1 MRKFLSL
8 LLTVVVLMC
17 GCDRS
22 EARTDIPEENKIE
35 TVFPDENV
43 VAYDLAPD
51 GSVCFLTNDE
61 TGEFDE
67 FEIPGGEIIKEP
79 LYELNFTRVSPN
91 GEREKYSLGSE
102 NAPMD
107 MCADGSNIYY
117 SAFVLENYVENISLF
132 KYSLTDGSKEKLH
145 AFQNLTFV
153 KKTVFID
160 NKIFTLGTDP
170 SKIGIGETGDDYF
183 NGGEVLSC
191 FDLETK
197 TESIIWETGAVEFGF
212 SDNKLVIYAHDT
224 DGYFIITYDISTGD
238 YSEKKRC
245 DLGMIYA
252 FAMCGDDRYI
262 YAGSET
268 FTNNSCATMGSLNY
282 DGKLDIIL
290 GETDFSGKVKYSNGK
305 ICYLDCGMQSET
317 AGRLICADISAAL
330 KSDLSKFLKLASS
343 QHLSQAPSSL
353 GFSLISE
360 RLEPE
365 EFALTV
371 LSQDQSYDLFLFTS
385 QEEFSYNVK
394 SKGSFYPLNDTDG
407 VMDYLKDCFPF
418 IRDAM
423 IDENGD
429 IWALPIAIRADTIC
443 YNGEV
448 SNSLGL
454 GFSENMTPDEFISAM
469 STAQSN
475 GLTYDVSPNL
485 YSDLLI
491 RDYLNRYELFD
502 TPDFRELA
510 EWIKTQIFKNRDIFS
525 SGSSYGAA
533 TSTGQFGK
541 IDFDMIGYPSDFA
554 LYSKISSNHIVRTPN
569 FSDNNQVICTFICV
583 NPSSENLRDALNYI
597 SLLSRTLHEDE
608 NNLCAVNSSI
618 YTGSEFYS
626 ELKTV
631 LDNGTIRFRC
641 PNEVYAASFSS
652 YINGGITLDEF
663 ITEADRKLS
672 AYLNE

>member
-1 MRKFLSL
+1 MRKIFSL
-8 LLTVVVLMC
+8 LLAVVVMMC
-17 GCDRS
+17 GCSRN
-22 EARTDIPEENKIE
+22 EAHPENFSENKIE

-61 TGEFDE
+61 TGEFEE

-79 LYELNFTRVSPN
+79 LYELNFTRVAPD
-91 GEREKYSLGSE
+91 GKREKYSLGSE
-102 NAPMD
+102 NSPLD
-107 MCADGSNIYY
+107 MCADGSDIYY
-117 SAFVLENYVENISLF
+117 TAFVLENYVENISLF
-132 KYSLTDGSKEKLH
+132 KYSLTDGTKEKLH

-170 SKIGIGETGDDYF
+170 SKIGIGETGDYYF

-197 TESIIWETGAVEFGF
+197 TESIIWETCAVEFGF
-212 SDNKLVIYAHDT
+212 YDNKLVIYAHDT

-245 DLGMIYA
+245 DLGTIYA

-262 YAGSET
+262 YAGIET

-305 ICYLDCGMQSET
+305 ICYIDSNQQSET
-317 AGRLICADISAAL
+317 TGRLICADISAAL
-330 KSDLSKFLKLASS
+330 QADLSKFLKLASS
-343 QHLSQAPSSL
+343 EHLSQSPSSL
-353 GFSLISE
+353 GFSLIGE

-394 SKGSFYPLNDTDG
+394 SKGSFYPLNDIDG
-407 VMDYLKDCFPF
+407 VAEYLKDCFPF

-423 IDENGD
+423 TDENGD

-443 YNGEV
+443 YNEEV
-448 SNSLGL
+448 SDRFDL
-454 GFSENMTPDEFISAM
+454 GFSENMTSDEFISAL
-469 STAQSN
+469 TKAQSN
-475 GLTYDVSPNL
+475 GLTYNIIPDL
-485 YSDLLI
+485 YADLLI
-491 RDYLNRYELFD
+491 RDYLNRYDSFD
-502 TPDFRELA
+502 TPVFRELA
-510 EWIKTQIFKNRDIFS
+510 EWIKTQILKNGGIFS
-525 SGSSYGAA
+525 SGSSVDAA
-533 TSTGQFGK
+533 LSTGQIGE
-541 IDFDMIGYPSDFA
+541 IDFNMIGYSSDFA
-554 LYSKISSNHIVRTPN
+554 QYSKLSSKHIVRTPN

-583 NPSSENLRDALNYI
+583 NPSSENLQDALNYI
-597 SLLSRTLHEDE
+597 SLLSRTLRDDE
-608 NNLCAVNSSI
+608 NNLCAADSSV
-618 YTGSEFYS
+618 YTESRFYS

-631 LDNGTIRFRC
+631 LDKGTIRFRC

-652 YINGGITLDEF
+652 YIDGGITLDEF

>member
-1 MRKFLSL
+1 MRKFVSL
-8 LLTVVVLMC
+8 LLVGVVLMC
-17 GCDRS
+17 GCSRN
-22 EARTDIPEENKIE
+22 EVHPENFSENKIE
-35 TVFPDENV
+35 TVFPDENIT
-43 VAYDLAPD
+43 AYDISPD
-51 GSVCFLTNDE
+51 GSICFFTNDE

-67 FEIPGGEIIKEP
+67 FEIPGGEKIKEP
-79 LYELNFTRVSPN
+79 IYELILTRVSPD
-91 GEREKYSLGSE
+91 GEREKISLGSE
-102 NAPMD
+102 SSPLD
-107 MCADGSNIYY
+107 ICANGDNIYY
-117 SAFVLENYVENISLF
+117 TAFVWEDGVENISLF
-132 KYSLTDGSKEKLH
+132 KYSLIDGSKEKLH

-170 SKIGIGETGDDYF
+170 SRSGIGETGDNYF
-183 NGGEVLSC
+183 NYGEIMYC

-197 TESIIWETGAVEFGF
+197 TETIIWETGAVEFGF
-212 SDNKLVIYAHDT
+212 FDNKLVIYAHDT

-305 ICYLDCGMQSET
+305 ICYIDSSQQSET
-317 AGRLICADISAAL
+317 ARRLICADISAAL
-330 KSDLSKFLKLASS
+330 KSDLSKFLTLASS
-343 QHLSQAPSSL
+343 QHLSQSPSSL
-353 GFSLISE
+353 GFSLIGE

-385 QEEFSYNVK
+385 QEEFSFNVK
-394 SKGSFYPLNDTDG
+394 SKGSFYPLNDIDEAA
-407 VMDYLKDCFPF
+407 DYLKDCFPF
-418 IRDAM
+418 IRDAAT
-423 IDENGD
+423 DEKGD
-429 IWALPIAIRADTIC
+429 IWALPIAVRADTIC
-443 YNGEV
+443 YNEEV
-448 SNSLGL
+448 SKRCDLS
-454 GFSENMTPDEFISAM
+454 FSENMTPDEFISAM
-469 STAQSN
+469 SIAQSN
-475 GLTYDVSPNL
+475 GLTYNVSPDL

-525 SGSSYGAA
+525 SGSSYGTAI
-533 TSTGQFGK
+533 STGQPDK
-541 IDFDMIGYPSDFA
+541 IDLDMIGYPSDFA
-554 LYSKISSNHIVRTPN
+554 QYSKLSSKHIVRTPN

-583 NPSSENLRDALNYI
+583 NPSSENLQDALNYI
-597 SLLSRTLHEDE
+597 SLLSRTLRADE
-608 NNLCAVNSSI
+608 NNLCSANSSV
-618 YTGSEFYS
+618 YTSSKFYS

-641 PNEVYAASFSS
+641 PNEVYAASFSE
-652 YINGGITLDEF
+652 YINSEITLDEL
-663 ITEADRKLS
+663 IAESNRKLS